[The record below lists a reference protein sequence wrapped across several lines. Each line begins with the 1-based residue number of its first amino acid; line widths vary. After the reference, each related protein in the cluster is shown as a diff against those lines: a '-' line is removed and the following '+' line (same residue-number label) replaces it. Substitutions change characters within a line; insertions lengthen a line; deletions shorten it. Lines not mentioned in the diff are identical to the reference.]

1 MSGRIGY
8 LANIIRWDRRELK
21 QYEDRLLSIDRKS
34 GRRAITNAHKAT
46 HNKLRDAAIR
56 NARSIPYK
64 RSRSRG
70 SVAMAKLDRFS
81 GARQQAGKSKGNT
94 KPFRK
99 GVVQKANYQFKAS
112 FTKNGVVSR
121 SWVSSKFYNRF
132 IGHFFEQGFIPGGN
146 GRRVPATHWRFGP
159 ARRPNA
165 ALKFESRVLKALT
178 AQLDAGRT
186 MTAGELE
193 RVI

>member
-1 MSGRIGY
+1 MRQVGFLKG
-8 LANIIRWDRRELK
+8 IIEWDRRELK
-21 QYEDRLLSIDRKS
+21 QFENRLLAIDRKS
-34 GRRAITNAHKAT
+34 GRRSITNAHKAT

-70 SVAMAKLDRFS
+70 SVAMAKLARFTS
-81 GARQQAGKSKGNT
+81 SRQLAGKSKGNT

-99 GVVQKANYQFKAS
+99 GVVQKANYQFRAS
-112 FTKNGVVSR
+112 FTKDGVVSR
-121 SWVSSKFYNRF
+121 SWVSSKFYNRY
-132 IGHFFEQGFIPGGN
+132 IGHFFEGGYYPGGT
-146 GRRVPATHWRFGP
+146 GRKVPATHWRFGP
-159 ARRPNA
+159 ARKPNA

-193 RVI
+193 RVV